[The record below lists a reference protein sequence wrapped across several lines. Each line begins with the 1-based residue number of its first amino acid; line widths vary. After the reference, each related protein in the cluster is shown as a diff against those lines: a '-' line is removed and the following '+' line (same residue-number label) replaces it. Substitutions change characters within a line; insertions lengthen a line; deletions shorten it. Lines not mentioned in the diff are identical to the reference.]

1 MSSFPH
7 RGFRFGVQ
15 VSKETSARG
24 WAELA
29 RRAEGAGYDVF
40 TMPDHFTDQL
50 APIPALMAAADA
62 TTKLRIGALVFDND
76 YKHPVVLAKELATMD
91 LLSDGRV
98 EIGLGAG
105 WMMSD
110 YEEAGIPYDSPKV
123 RIDRFIE
130 GVAVIR
136 GAMADGPF
144 SFSGDHYN
152 ITNYNGQPKPV
163 QKRPPL
169 LIGGGGKRVLSYA
182 AREADIIGIHGTMT
196 AGVVGPEALA
206 TMTAESVDEKVA
218 IVAAAGAHRL
228 NDIEMNIRTFFVKVT
243 DDRAKALEHALACKR
258 VVIEEFLNGPE
269 ISLFGI
275 SDGRNVLPMQPAQDF
290 KRALDGD
297 QGPNTGGMG
306 AYSPLPWAPSDI
318 IEDTHKQVLAPMIA
332 EMAARGT
339 PFVGLLYAGLALTD
353 HGTRVI
359 EFNAR
364 FGDPE
369 TQVLIPLLKTPLATL
384 LYNAA
389 TGNLKGTTLDWNDD
403 SAVTVVLAAEG
414 YPAAPK
420 SGGVITGF
428 SAIDDVQIYHAG
440 TSTTEQGV
448 VASGGRVLT
457 VTGIGEDL
465 TEARNRAYRAISQI
479 RLSGSFY
486 RTDIALNASVAEKGN

>member
-1 MSSFPH
+1 MKILLVGSGGREH
-7 RGFRFGVQ
+7 ALGVGLQ
-15 VSKETSARG
+15 ADPACTELHVAPGNAGIAEFAKCHPLVITDNQAILDLAQQLQ
-24 WAELA
+24 AEL
-29 RRAEGAGYDVF
+29 V
-40 TMPDHFTDQL
+40 
-50 APIPALMAAADA
+50 
-62 TTKLRIGALVFDND
+62 
-76 YKHPVVLAKELATMD
+76 
-91 LLSDGRV
+91 
-98 EIGLGAG
+98 
-105 WMMSD
+105 
-110 YEEAGIPYDSPKV
+110 
-123 RIDRFIE
+123 
-130 GVAVIR
+130 
-136 GAMADGPF
+136 
-144 SFSGDHYN
+144 
-152 ITNYNGQPKPV
+152 
-163 QKRPPL
+163 
-169 LIGGGGKRVLSYA
+169 
-182 AREADIIGIHGTMT
+182 
-196 AGVVGPEALA
+196 VVGPEVPL
-206 TMTAESVDEKVA
+206 VNGVA
-218 IVAAAGAHRL
+218 DILRAAGIAVFGPSKAAAQLEGSKNFAKEVMRDAGVPTAHSFTCTTQHEIEIAL
-228 NDIEMNIRTFFVKVT
+228 DAFDAPYVVKDDGLAAGKGVVVTNDRQE
-243 DDRAKALEHALACKR
+243 ALEHALSCKR
-258 VVIEEFLNGPE
+258 VVIEEYLDGPE
-269 ISLFGI
+269 VSLFGI
-275 SDGRNVLPMQPAQDF
+275 SDGTTIVPMQPAQDF

-318 IEDTHKQVLAPMIA
+318 IEDTYRQVLAPMIA

-389 TGNLKGTTLDWNDD
+389 TGNLKGATLDWNDD

-428 SAIDDVQIYHAG
+428 SSIDDVQIYHAG

>member
-1 MSSFPH
+1 MKILLVGSGGREH
-7 RGFRFGVQ
+7 ALGVGLQ
-15 VSKETSARG
+15 ADPACSELHVAPGNPGIAQFAQCHPLVITDNQAIL
-24 WAELA
+24 ELA
-29 RRAEGAGYDVF
+29 Q
-40 TMPDHFTDQL
+40 QL
-50 APIPALMAAADA
+50 HVD
-62 TTKLRIGALVFDND
+62 LV
-76 YKHPVVLAKELATMD
+76 
-91 LLSDGRV
+91 
-98 EIGLGAG
+98 
-105 WMMSD
+105 
-110 YEEAGIPYDSPKV
+110 
-123 RIDRFIE
+123 
-130 GVAVIR
+130 
-136 GAMADGPF
+136 
-144 SFSGDHYN
+144 
-152 ITNYNGQPKPV
+152 
-163 QKRPPL
+163 
-169 LIGGGGKRVLSYA
+169 
-182 AREADIIGIHGTMT
+182 
-196 AGVVGPEALA
+196 VVGPELPL
-206 TMTAESVDEKVA
+206 VNGVA
-218 IVAAAGAHRL
+218 DILRAAGIAVFGPSKAAAQLEGSKNFAKEVMRDAGVPTAHSFTCTTQQEIEIAL
-228 NDIEMNIRTFFVKVT
+228 DAFDAPYVVKDDGLAAGKGVVVTNDRQE
-243 DDRAKALEHALACKR
+243 ALEHALACKR
-258 VVIEEFLNGPE
+258 VVIEGYLDGPE
-269 ISLFGI
+269 VSLFGI
-275 SDGRNVLPMQPAQDF
+275 SDGTTIVPMQPAQDF
-290 KRALDGD
+290 KRAHDGD